1 MMAAARTN
9 FIFLLNISKVIY
21 FASTKVVKTNENYF
35 KIRFV
40 KVKTLCI
47 FARRFKL
54 GLKRIF

>member
-47 FARRFKL
+47 FAPRF
-54 GLKRIF
+54 